1 MTREES
7 NLKTRIESYLES
19 RVTQYQSWY
28 DAKAVKMKK
37 NYLRSRIMSAVG
49 AVLVPI
55 ISNISATVTF
65 AGSSYDVTRI
75 TVTVIGL
82 AVALLIA
89 LEGVLHHKDQWVNY
103 RSTEQYLT
111 TQRNL
116 FINKVGEYSTMDDE
130 EAFKLFVSRVE
141 TAIAEENAVTLN
153 VLSRT
158 ESEKTSGVAPGNT

>member
-1 MTREES
+1 MTQEKS
-7 NLKTRIESYLES
+7 GIESKIDGYLEN
-19 RVTQYQSWY
+19 RVKQYQSWY

-37 NYLRSRIMSAVG
+37 YYLRSRIMSAAG

-55 ISNISATVTF
+55 VSNMSLSFTV
-65 AGSSYDVTRI
+65 AESSYDVTRI

-116 FINKVGEYSTMDDE
+116 FTHKVGEYSTMGDE

-158 ESEKTSGVAPGNT
+158 ESETTSGVTPSNT